1 MIFFDS
7 EVVVSPVV
15 DFKTDSNLIVDDVVV
30 IAVVGG
36 EVVGESVSEMVSSLI
51 SVLIVV
57 GRHS

>member
-7 EVVVSPVV
+7 EVVVSSVV
-15 DFKTDSNLIVDDVVV
+15 DFKTDSNLIDDDVVV

-36 EVVGESVSEMVSSLI
+36 ELVGESVSEMVSSLI